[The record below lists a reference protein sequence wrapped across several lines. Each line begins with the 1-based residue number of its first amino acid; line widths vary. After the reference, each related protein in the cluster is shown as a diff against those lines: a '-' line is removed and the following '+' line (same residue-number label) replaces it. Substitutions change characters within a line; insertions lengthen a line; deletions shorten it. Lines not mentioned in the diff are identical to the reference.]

1 MHLTEVEARQLSRIL
16 FEAREQLE
24 MWADVRKL
32 IREVDEFRAAQG
44 WSPDGFGDETETGSD
59 PTQGRD
65 SIPVPTETP

>member
-1 MHLTEVEARQLSRIL
+1 
-16 FEAREQLE
+16 
-24 MWADVRKL
+24 MWADVVALRSKRESPHLRKL